1 MVGLDAHSLDRT
13 NSKSRKILLFSL
25 PFHPYL
31 KPMNA
36 NKYSEIM
43 SSVRKIVR
51 AINLESKRVEKN
63 FGISI
68 PQLLTLKFLNETEGY
83 KSTMKGIKEMLSL
96 NASTVTGIVARLE
109 QKGFVARL
117 PDPKDKRSTP
127 IVLTSKG
134 AELLKNTQESL
145 HEKISKN
152 LDLISDQEYQ
162 KILVSFETIIDFLNI
177 EDLDASPIITGP
189 TDLNV

>member
-1 MVGLDAHSLDRT
+1 
-13 NSKSRKILLFSL
+13 
-25 PFHPYL
+25 
-31 KPMNA
+31 MNA

-68 PQLLTLKFLNETEGY
+68 PQLLTLKFLNESEGY
-83 KSTMKGIKEMLSL
+83 KSSMKAIKEMLSL

-117 PDPKDKRSTP
+117 PIPKAKRSTP

-134 AELLKNTQESL
+134 SDLLKNTKESL

-152 LDLISDQEYQ
+152 LDLISEEEYQ

-177 EDLDASPIITGP
+177 EDLDASPIITGN

>member
-1 MVGLDAHSLDRT
+1 
-13 NSKSRKILLFSL
+13 
-25 PFHPYL
+25 
-31 KPMNA
+31 MNP

-51 AINLESKRVEKN
+51 AVNLESKRVEKT

-68 PQLLTLKFLNETEGY
+68 PQLLTLKFLNEEVGY
-83 KSTMKGIKEMLSL
+83 KSSMKAIKEMLSL
-96 NASTVTGIVARLE
+96 NASTVTGIVDRLE

-127 IVLTSKG
+127 IILTSKG
-134 AELLKNTQESL
+134 SGLLINTKESL

-152 LDLISDQEYQ
+152 LDKISEEEYQ
-162 KILVSFETIIDFLNI
+162 DILVSFETIINFLHI
-177 EDLDASPIITGP
+177 EHLDASPIITGD
-189 TDLNV
+189 TDLNI

>member
-1 MVGLDAHSLDRT
+1 
-13 NSKSRKILLFSL
+13 
-25 PFHPYL
+25 
-31 KPMNA
+31 
-36 NKYSEIM
+36 M

-68 PQLLTLKFLNETEGY
+68 PQLLTLKFLNETDGY

-127 IVLTSKG
+127 IILTSKG
-134 AELLKNTQESL
+134 ANLLKNTKESL

-152 LDLISDQEYQ
+152 LDKISEEEYE

-189 TDLNV
+189 ADLNV

>member
-1 MVGLDAHSLDRT
+1 
-13 NSKSRKILLFSL
+13 
-25 PFHPYL
+25 
-31 KPMNA
+31 MNP

-51 AINLESKRVEKN
+51 AVNLESKRVEKT

-68 PQLLTLKFLNETEGY
+68 PQLLTLKFLNEEVGY
-83 KSTMKGIKEMLSL
+83 KSSMKAIKEMLSL
-96 NASTVTGIVARLE
+96 NASTVTGIVDRLE

-134 AELLKNTQESL
+134 SGLLKNTKESL
-145 HEKISKN
+145 HEKISKS
-152 LDLISDQEYQ
+152 LDKISEEEYQ
-162 KILVSFETIIDFLNI
+162 DILVSFETIINFLNI
-177 EDLDASPIITGP
+177 EHLDASPIIAGN
-189 TDLNV
+189 TDLNI

>member
-1 MVGLDAHSLDRT
+1 
-13 NSKSRKILLFSL
+13 
-25 PFHPYL
+25 
-31 KPMNA
+31 MNA

>member
-1 MVGLDAHSLDRT
+1 
-13 NSKSRKILLFSL
+13 
-25 PFHPYL
+25 
-31 KPMNA
+31 MNA

-68 PQLLTLKFLNETEGY
+68 PQLLTLKFLNESEGY
-83 KSTMKGIKEMLSL
+83 KSSMKAIKEMLSL

-117 PDPKDKRSTP
+117 P
-127 IVLTSKG
+127 
-134 AELLKNTQESL
+134 
-145 HEKISKN
+145 
-152 LDLISDQEYQ
+152 
-162 KILVSFETIIDFLNI
+162 
-177 EDLDASPIITGP
+177 
-189 TDLNV
+189 

>member
-1 MVGLDAHSLDRT
+1 
-13 NSKSRKILLFSL
+13 
-25 PFHPYL
+25 
-31 KPMNA
+31 MNA

-68 PQLLTLKFLNETEGY
+68 PQLLTLKFLNESEGY

-127 IVLTSKG
+127 IILTSKG
-134 AELLKNTQESL
+134 ANLLKNTKESL

-152 LDLISDQEYQ
+152 LDKISEQEYE

-177 EDLDASPIITGP
+177 EDLDASPIITGN

>member
-1 MVGLDAHSLDRT
+1 
-13 NSKSRKILLFSL
+13 
-25 PFHPYL
+25 
-31 KPMNA
+31 MNA

-68 PQLLTLKFLNETEGY
+68 PQLLTLKFLNEATDY

-109 QKGFVARL
+109 QKGYVARL

-134 AELLKNTQESL
+134 SDLLKNTKESL

-152 LDLISDQEYQ
+152 LDLISEEEYQ

-177 EDLDASPIITGP
+177 EDLDASPIITGN

>member
-1 MVGLDAHSLDRT
+1 
-13 NSKSRKILLFSL
+13 
-25 PFHPYL
+25 
-31 KPMNA
+31 MNP

-51 AINLESKRVEKN
+51 AVNLESKRVEKT

-68 PQLLTLKFLNETEGY
+68 PQLLTLKFLNEEVGY
-83 KSTMKGIKEMLSL
+83 KSSMKAIKEMLSL
-96 NASTVTGIVARLE
+96 NASTVTGIVDRLE

-134 AELLKNTQESL
+134 SGLLINTKESL
-145 HEKISKN
+145 HEKISKS
-152 LDLISDQEYQ
+152 LDKISEEEYQ
-162 KILVSFETIIDFLNI
+162 DILVSFETIINFLNI
-177 EDLDASPIITGP
+177 EHLDASPIIAGD
-189 TDLNV
+189 TDLNI